1 MKNVAEEWEC
11 VEEEVGCGGEF
22 WQYGKQCKS
31 GTNGG
36 HPEKGEAKH
45 TGRKYGGGKPGR
57 QDGLGC
63 GGVGK

>member
-1 MKNVAEEWEC
+1 MKNVAEEWEY

-45 TGRKYGGGKPGR
+45 TGRK
-57 QDGLGC
+57 
-63 GGVGK
+63 